1 MTTTLTT
8 LNISVEQIESD
19 LRRGRTVQE
28 IAQDWSEPAANVLAV
43 KRAMDAR
50 TNAPAPAAGTSA
62 PVVAPVRQV
71 PAPTAAATSSTLLG
85 HRVDESAITVDA
97 IVAAAAR
104 STSKRT
110 QVLGVKLADL
120 AKVVRERLA
129 DERKSAEAAEA
140 KRAEQERA
148 AAEVKRLEAALREAR
163 AKLRGPKRQGGVRA
177 MPSRPEKSTAAAGA
191 LICGKGCGRM
201 FSRPAWLT
209 KHETTCGGAS

>member
-97 IVAAAAR
+97 IVAAA
-104 STSKRT
+104 
-110 QVLGVKLADL
+110 
-120 AKVVRERLA
+120 
-129 DERKSAEAAEA
+129 
-140 KRAEQERA
+140 
-148 AAEVKRLEAALREAR
+148 LREAR